1 MNNEF
6 RIIGAF
12 KKTPYFQH
20 GDELN
25 AHMSSSF
32 RGNRVLKY
40 AEDVMNYGSGKQVK
54 NSSSN
59 ILHPTTY
66 NFKGFTLVEL
76 LVVMSIIAIL
86 AALSIFALSGAREA
100 ARDTRR
106 KSDLQSVAA
115 ALELYKADCNFYPSS
130 VPSPGTVFTGTACSM
145 GANIYM
151 QAIPDDP
158 QSSQDYVYQGVNCV
172 GANCRQFRYWTLLED
187 APGSPPAGCSSAPSC
202 GSYTCNFCVTNP

>member
-1 MNNEF
+1 MNYEF

-12 KKTPYFQH
+12 KKTSYFQH

-130 VPSPGTVFTGTACSM
+130 IPSSGTVFTGTACSM

-158 QSSQDYVYQGVNCV
+158 QSTQDYAYQGVNCV
-172 GANCRQFRYWTLLED
+172 GANCTQFRYWAFLED
-187 APGSPPAGCSSAPSC
+187 PGSLPAGCTSAPAC
-202 GSYTCNFCVTNP
+202 GSGTCNFCVTNP